1 MKNEYSAFLTR
12 LLLYTLIIWAAYML
26 VRQSIPEKFYFE
38 NVLFLAVFF
47 FLTTAL
53 FHYGL
58 LSSAKSSSSNLITY
72 YMLSTALKLLLYVGI
87 IVGYTLL
94 MPGKTVPFISNF
106 FVLYVFY
113 TVFEVA
119 KVYRYFK
126 GLSSTSGTLEK

>member
-26 VRQSIPEKFYFE
+26 VRQSIPERFYFE
-38 NVLFLAVFF
+38 NVLFLVVFF

-58 LSSAKSSSSNLITY
+58 LSSAKSSSRNLITY

-126 GLSSTSGTLEK
+126 GLSSSSGTVEK